1 MRGDPPTDRPPF
13 RYVKFAWDDLSNLPP
28 VGKPDY
34 HPKGCAFRMFEEGV
48 FDGIHTHVF
57 PAIKKKENLPPA
69 GRCVYCHRQTDE
81 DGKPLKLTSEHVI
94 PEFLGAGLELP
105 AASCSECQLTTAE
118 FESSIATSMFDP
130 VRRALLL
137 KGKGGLLEKSNFP
150 LDVGRETTQHE
161 FIPLRHYPTIL
172 VMPNLFPAASY
183 SRRSPQADDL
193 FNIVMFNINAEEEY
207 LRQYALEDFS
217 TQAIDLVHFS
227 QMIAKI
233 AHVYGSHY
241 FGFENFRPTVADFVR
256 TSYPPAT
263 GALGHLAH
271 VGCLWQRRLPAT
283 ASLHEIEV
291 GVMHWMGKSMPCVR
305 VQLFASYGMPSY
317 YVTIGQ

>member
-1 MRGDPPTDRPPF
+1 MRGDPPTDREPF

-28 VGKPDY
+28 VGGPDY
-34 HPKGCAFRMFEEGV
+34 RPKGGASRMFAEGT
-48 FDGIHTHVF
+48 FEGTHTHVF
-57 PAIKKKENLPPA
+57 PAVKKKGNLPAA
-69 GRCVYCHRQTDE
+69 GRCVYCRRQADKE
-81 DGKPLKLTSEHVI
+81 GNPLKLTSEHII

-105 AASCSECQLTTAE
+105 AASCPECQMATAD

-130 VRRALLL
+130 VRKTLLL
-137 KGKGGLLEKSNFP
+137 KGKGGLLEKTNFP
-150 LDVGRETTQHE
+150 LDIGRETTQHE
-161 FIPLRHYPTIL
+161 FLPLRHYPTIL

-193 FNIVMFNINAEEEY
+193 FNIVMFNINAEAEY
-207 LRQYALEDFS
+207 LRQYALKDFS

-233 AHVYGSHY
+233 AHVYGTHH

-256 TSYPPAT
+256 TTYPPAIPV
-263 GALGHLAH
+263 LGHLAH

-283 ASLHEIEV
+283 DSLHEIEV
-291 GVMHWMGKSMPCVR
+291 GAMHWQGKAMPCVR

-317 YVTIGQ
+317 YVTIGE